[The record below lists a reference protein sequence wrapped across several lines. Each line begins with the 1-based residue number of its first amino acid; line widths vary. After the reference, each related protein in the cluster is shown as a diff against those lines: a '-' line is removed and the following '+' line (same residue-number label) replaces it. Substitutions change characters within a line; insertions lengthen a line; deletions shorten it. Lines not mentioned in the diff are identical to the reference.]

1 MDLIE
6 IRAQIDIIDDQI
18 IGLLAKRSSLVSA
31 AGKLKK
37 DEAGVRD
44 PKRVE
49 QVIGKIRTKAAAAGL
64 DPMIGE
70 EIYRTI
76 IGCFVRME
84 LREHAESGGNP
95 VR

>member
-6 IRAQIDIIDDQI
+6 IRAQIDILDDQI
-18 IGLLAKRSSLVSA
+18 VGLLAKRSGLVSA

-44 PKRVE
+44 PKRVQ
-49 QVIGKIRTKAAAAGL
+49 QVIEKIRARAAAAGL

-76 IGCFVRME
+76 IGCFVSKE
-84 LREHAESGGNP
+84 LRELTVGRGNP
-95 VR
+95 VQ